1 MPESDSEISARPG
14 VPAVLKAERRD
25 GLILLFLGALAFVIL
40 GIGWQRISPIEMGD
54 FKVVYYGAR
63 CLIQNGDPYNERDV
77 SRVYHAEERELPFDS
92 EMDTQAIT
100 RFFYPPTAFL
110 FTVPFAAMG
119 PGAGKILWL
128 VLSAGSL
135 ILAAILT
142 WDLAAA
148 FAPVLSGAMLGFLL
162 ANSFWLFMIG
172 NSAAIA
178 VSFCIIAAWCFFRE
192 RFALAGI
199 LCLAISL
206 AVKPNDAGLVWLFF
220 LLAGGTLRKRA
231 LQTAAVFVALSLPV
245 VLWVT
250 HAAPHWPQELKANM
264 SSFTGVGGMADPA
277 ATGMAGRNMDSVVEL
292 QSAVSI
298 FFSEPGAYNLIT
310 YGICLPLVLVWAFL
324 TLRMKAGRS
333 RNWLALAVIAPL
345 TMLPSYHLQHDA
357 KLIMLCIP
365 ACAMLWAKRG
375 WIGWISMLITGA
387 GIVVNGDLFSGARVL
402 LTRPFIVPKPNFTSR
417 LTTVLLT
424 RQAPLMLM
432 AMAVFFLVIMAM
444 CYLDRPR
451 RSRGR
456 PMPESASQLPAQ
468 FESH

>member
-1 MPESDSEISARPG
+1 MHESAGGKKARRSAHAGLRR
-14 VPAVLKAERRD
+14 ERHD
-25 GLILLFLGALAFVIL
+25 GLILLLLGAVGFVL
-40 GIGWQRISPIEMGD
+40 GGIAWQRISPIQMGD
-54 FKVVYYGAR
+54 FKIVYYSAR
-63 CLIQNGDPYNERDV
+63 CLVQNGDPYNESAV
-77 SRVYHAEERELPFDS
+77 LRVYRAEGREPAFES
-92 EMDTQAIT
+92 QVNREAIT
-100 RFFYPPTAFL
+100 RYFYPPTAFV

-119 PGAGKILWL
+119 FGTARTLWL

-148 FAPVLSGAMLGFLL
+148 FAPVLSGAMLGVLL
-162 ANSFWLFMIG
+162 VNSLWLFMIG

-178 VSFCIIAAWCFFRE
+178 VSFCIIAAWCFFRD

-199 LCLAISL
+199 LCLAIGL
-206 AVKPNDAGLVWLFF
+206 AVKPNDAGLVWLFL

-231 LQTAAVFVALSLPV
+231 LQTAAVVVVLSVPA
-245 VLWVT
+245 VLWVG

-310 YGICLPLVLVWAFL
+310 YGFCLPLVLVWAFL
-324 TLRMKAGRS
+324 SLRMKAGRS
-333 RNWLALAVIAPL
+333 RNWLALAAIAPL

-365 ACAMLWAKRG
+365 ACAMLWARRG

-387 GIVVNGDLFSGARVL
+387 GIVINGDIFSGARVL
-402 LTRPFIVPKPNFTSR
+402 LTRPFVVPKPNFTSR
-417 LTTVLLT
+417 LTTILLT
-424 RQAPLMLM
+424 RQAPLILF
-432 AMAVFFLVIMAM
+432 AMAIFFLIVMAI
-444 CYLDRPR
+444 CYLETSRIT
-451 RSRGR
+451 RGR
-456 PMPESASQLPAQ
+456 PLPESAL
-468 FESH
+468 